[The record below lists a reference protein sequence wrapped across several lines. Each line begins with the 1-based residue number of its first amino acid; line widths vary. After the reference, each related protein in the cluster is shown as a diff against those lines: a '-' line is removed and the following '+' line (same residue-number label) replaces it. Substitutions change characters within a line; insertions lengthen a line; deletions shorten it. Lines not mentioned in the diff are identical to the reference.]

1 MAGPPRLVLHEALQ
15 EREDIMKCVIT
26 VVLHAEVEVEVLG
39 PTDVRTEVV
48 GRTFNS
54 VCIPTLVGES
64 ADVYGKPGPLMSR
77 VIFAAVQ
84 QGMSDA
90 FADEMKQVNDAI
102 SNEVNEQK
110 PASA

>member
-1 MAGPPRLVLHEALQ
+1 
-15 EREDIMKCVIT
+15 MKCIIT
-26 VVLHAEVEVEVLG
+26 VVLNAEVDVEVLS
-39 PTDVRTEVV
+39 PTDIKTSVV

-54 VCIPTLVGES
+54 VSIPTLVGDAS
-64 ADVYGKPGPLMSR
+64 DVYGRPGPLMSK

-90 FADEMKQVNDAI
+90 YAQETKQVNDAL
-102 SNEVNEQK
+102 SSEVAEQK